1 MLWTHGPRKMHTCAR
16 HMFHSLKGF
25 EMNKTFKH
33 LLIGATMSVMALGAV
48 AHEGAA
54 PNGDQAGRH
63 HMSGDGHH
71 KRMDPAKFKENMAK
85 RQAELRQKLNLTPAQ
100 EPAWNAFTAAM
111 TPPDLGKRP
120 DRAEMEK
127 LTAPEHME
135 RKLQRMQQM
144 QTRMSKQLEAV
155 KAFYAQ
161 LTPEQRATFDQSM
174 KRGRHHKRG

>member
-1 MLWTHGPRKMHTCAR
+1 
-16 HMFHSLKGF
+16 
-25 EMNKTFKH
+25 MNKTFKH
-33 LLIGATMSVMALGAV
+33 LLIGATMSVMAFGAV
-48 AHEGAA
+48 AQGGAA
-54 PNGDQAGRH
+54 SQGEQAGRH

-71 KRMDPAKFKENMAK
+71 KRMDPAKFKERMAQ

-111 TPPDLGKRP
+111 TPPDFGKRP

-127 LTAPEHME
+127 LTTPERME

-144 QTRMSKQLEAV
+144 QAHMGKRLEAV

-161 LTPEQRATFDQSM
+161 LTPEQRTTFDESM